1 MRKRVRLT
9 ESDLHRIVKESV
21 RRVLKEQN
29 TPDFINKAIGYLC
42 DYLSENGIDVTEM
55 FNGDT
60 TDIQKYG
67 RFQSVVAAIYTLDDR
82 L

>member
-1 MRKRVRLT
+1 MKQKIRLT

-21 RRVLKEQN
+21 NRVLKEEN
-29 TPDFINKAIGYLC
+29 TPDFVDKAIGYLC
-42 DYLSENGIDVTEM
+42 DYLSENGIDIDEM

-60 TDIQKYG
+60 TDIHKYG
-67 RFQSVVAAIYTLDDR
+67 RFQSIVAAIYTLDDR